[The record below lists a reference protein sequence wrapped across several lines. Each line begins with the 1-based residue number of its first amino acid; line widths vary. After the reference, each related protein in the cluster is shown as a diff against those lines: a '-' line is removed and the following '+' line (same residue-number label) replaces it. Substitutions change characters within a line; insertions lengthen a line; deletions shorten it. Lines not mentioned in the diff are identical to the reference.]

1 MQVIDNSKVF
11 AVRIPARGVTVL
23 EKAIDDSGLSQSA
36 FFRIALEALI
46 NDADISAAS
55 FRNGE
60 QAGLARAGELLRGG
74 VIANLTALADR
85 LEKKA
90 DSASGVESVELTID
104 EEGGDDGG

>member
-1 MQVIDNSKVF
+1 MIDNSKVF

-23 EKAIDDSGLSQSA
+23 EKAIADSDYSQSQ

-46 NDADISAAS
+46 NGADISAAS

-60 QAGLARAGELLRGG
+60 QAGLARAGEMLRGG
-74 VIANLTALADR
+74 VIANLTALADH

-90 DSASGVESVELTID
+90 DSASGVESVDFSID
-104 EEGGDDGG
+104 DDGDGDGG